1 MDLVIS
7 LVLGWGIWL
16 VIDGWRHPQEHV
28 HRRHRAS
35 ELDGLLARAGL
46 SELSSNRVWMSCGLS
61 FGIAGTAV
69 LLLTAQPALA
79 LIAAIAATW
88 TPIVFLRS
96 RAAKR
101 QREHANAWPDAIDH
115 IASAIRA
122 GLSMPEALVGL
133 GERGPQE
140 LREPFAAFGRDYQST
155 GRFLV
160 ALDALKARLADPV
173 GDRVVEA
180 LRIAR
185 EVGGGDIGRML
196 RTLSAFLRED
206 LRTRAEL
213 EARQSWTV
221 SGARLAVAAPWVVL
235 ALMSTREDAIA
246 QFTTPTGILL
256 VITGAIV
263 CFVAYRLMLRL
274 GRLPAEKRVL
284 VA

>member
-1 MDLVIS
+1 
-7 LVLGWGIWL
+7 
-16 VIDGWRHPQEHV
+16 
-28 HRRHRAS
+28 
-35 ELDGLLARAGL
+35 
-46 SELSSNRVWMSCGLS
+46 
-61 FGIAGTAV
+61 
-69 LLLTAQPALA
+69 
-79 LIAAIAATW
+79 
-88 TPIVFLRS
+88 
-96 RAAKR
+96 
-101 QREHANAWPDAIDH
+101 
-115 IASAIRA
+115 
-122 GLSMPEALVGL
+122 MPEALVGL
-133 GERGPQE
+133 GERGPEE
-140 LREPFAAFGRDYQST
+140 LREPFVAFGRDYQST

-160 ALDALKARLADPV
+160 ALDALKTRLADPV

-196 RTLSAFLRED
+196 RTLSAFLRDD
-206 LRTRAEL
+206 LRTRAEV

-235 ALMSTREDAIA
+235 VLMSTREDAIA
-246 QFTTPTGILL
+246 QFTTPTGTLL